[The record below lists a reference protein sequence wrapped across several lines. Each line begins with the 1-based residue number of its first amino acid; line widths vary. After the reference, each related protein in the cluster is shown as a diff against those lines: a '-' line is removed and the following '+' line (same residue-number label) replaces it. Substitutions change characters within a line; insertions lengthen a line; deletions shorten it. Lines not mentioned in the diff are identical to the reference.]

1 MRLNNISN
9 ANDDSPLE
17 STSAVCIYPM
27 IVDENDENELKPL
40 QVNIIDSDADES
52 ASP

>member
-1 MRLNNISN
+1 MQLNNLSN
-9 ANDDSPLE
+9 ANGGSRLE
-17 STSAVCIYPM
+17 RTTECVSPM

-52 ASP
+52 ATP